1 MLQHKED
8 IGRMDKRI
16 TFQEK
21 VFGTDASNQHKVTGW
36 EDITTNPEV
45 WANVEYKS
53 GSEEFESGQVVA
65 VKTASIG
72 VRYRTD
78 LTPENRAIVGYEI
91 FNIHAIIEV
100 GRKRFLRLSC
110 ESGGQYKETET

>member
-1 MLQHKED
+1 MLSTKET
-8 IGRMDKRI
+8 IGRMDRTI
-16 TFQEK
+16 TFQQPI
-21 VFGTDASNQHKVTGW
+21 FGTDASNQHKVTGW
-36 EDITTNPEV
+36 EDVDTNPDV
-45 WANVEYKS
+45 SANIEYKS

-65 VKTASIG
+65 VKTASIV

-78 LTPENRAIVGYEI
+78 LTPENRIVFRDEI

-100 GRKRFLRLSC
+100 GRKRFLKLIC